1 MKTNFDKEF
10 ETLQDEKKEINEI
23 LEHDKKTYAENIKN
37 SLGKSILS
45 ELSNPTLKP
54 IKHSEKQ
61 RILMW
66 WKNLKMR
73 LNNYFFNS

>member
-1 MKTNFDKEF
+1 MKSDFDTEF
-10 ETLQDEKKEINEI
+10 EGFQNDKKEINET

-37 SLGKSILS
+37 NLGRSILN

-54 IKHSEKQ
+54 IKHSKKQ

-66 WKNLKMR
+66 WKNFKMR